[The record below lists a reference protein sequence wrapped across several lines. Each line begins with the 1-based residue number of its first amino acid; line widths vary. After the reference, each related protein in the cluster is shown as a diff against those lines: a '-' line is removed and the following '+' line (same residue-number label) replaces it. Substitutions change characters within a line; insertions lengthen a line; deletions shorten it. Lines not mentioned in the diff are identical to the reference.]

1 MCNETG
7 KIENMKQNR
16 EKERHDGDVWKGII
30 AGVVSG
36 IVASVV
42 MNQFQSLW
50 QKLAEGEERSHGA
63 QSMQKG
69 LPQRGAG
76 RILQKQGKD
85 DADDDA
91 TERLSNFISKE
102 VFDHNLTESE
112 KETAGTAFHY
122 AYGLTS
128 GAAYGAAAEFLP
140 QITAGAG
147 LPFGAFIWIAADE
160 GIVPLLGLSKAP
172 TEYPL
177 STHAYGLAS
186 HLVYGLTAEM
196 TRRATRSVL

>member
-1 MCNETG
+1 MKNEN
-7 KIENMKQNR
+7 KDRRSESDIL
-16 EKERHDGDVWKGII
+16 KGLA
-30 AGVVSG
+30 AGIVG
-36 IVASVV
+36 GLVASVV
-42 MNQFQSLW
+42 MNQFQALW
-50 QKLAEGEERSHGA
+50 HKLAEGETRSHGA

-91 TERLSNFISKE
+91 TERLSNFISEE
-102 VFDHNLTESE
+102 VFDHDLTESE

-128 GAAYGAAAEFLP
+128 GAAYGVAAEFLP
-140 QITAGAG
+140 KVTIGAG
-147 LPFGAFIWIAADE
+147 LPFGAFIWITADE
-160 GIVPLLGLSKAP
+160 GVVPLLGLSKAP

-177 STHAYGLAS
+177 STLAYGFAS

-196 TRRATRSVL
+196 TRRAIRSALR